1 LDFHARFAKRAPVNK
16 VTLIWGGAGL
26 LAIAGAGSLAIAQI
40 EGGDRGV
47 APIDSSGSFEV
58 SGVNVDVYA
67 KTSEAARM
75 GGWREAQRRGWRML
89 SQRLGGGG
97 GLLPDGTLDSIVS
110 GIVVEDEEI
119 GPNRY
124 VARLGV
130 LFDRARAGQLLG
142 VGGRSLR
149 SPPLLVIPVQV
160 SGGVAQVFETRTEW
174 QKAWARYRTGNSAI
188 DYIRP
193 SGTGPDALLLT
204 ASQIDRPGR
213 GWWRTLLDG
222 FGAADVIIPR
232 VTLTRQW
239 PGGPVIGSFEAR
251 HGPDN
256 RLISRFALRV
266 ARADAIPAL
275 MDAGVRRMDE
285 VYEGALRSGILRPDP
300 MLTFEPPVAP
310 GEEELLEELPVE
322 DIGALDPFSQ
332 PASGSVIS
340 IQFDTPNVQ
349 SVSAGESTL
358 RSVPGVRS
366 AATTSLALG
375 GMSVMRVQY
384 DGGVPGLAAA
394 LTARGW
400 QVQQGEGVLRI
411 SRTAASAPP
420 PPAAPASTDPE
431 Q

>member
-1 LDFHARFAKRAPVNK
+1 M
-16 VTLIWGGAGL
+16 TLIWAAAGL
-26 LAIAGAGSLAIAQI
+26 LAVAGAGSLAIAQI

-58 SGVNVDVYA
+58 SGINVDIRA
-67 KTSEAARM
+67 KTAEAARL

-97 GLLPDGTLDSIVS
+97 GSLPDSTLDSIVS
-110 GIVVEDEEI
+110 GIVVENEEI

-142 VGGRSLR
+142 VGGNSLR

-188 DYIRP
+188 DYVRP

-204 ASQIDRPGR
+204 ASQIHRPGR

-239 PGGPVIGSFEAR
+239 PGGPVIGTFEAR

-266 ARADAIPAL
+266 ARTDAIPAL

-285 VYEGALRSGILRPDP
+285 IYEGALRSGILRPDP
-300 MLTFEPPVAP
+300 LLTFEPPVAE
-310 GEEELLEELPVE
+310 GEEELIEELPTELV
-322 DIGALDPFSQ
+322 IDPFTM

-340 IQFDTPNVQ
+340 IQFDTPNVS
-349 SVSAGESTL
+349 SVSAGEAAL
-358 RSVPGVRS
+358 RGIPGVRS

-375 GMSVMRVQY
+375 GTSVMRVQY
-384 DGGVPGLAAA
+384 DGGQPGLAAA

-400 QVQQGEGVLRI
+400 QVQAGEGVLRI
-411 SRTAASAPP
+411 TRAAPAAPP
-420 PPAAPASTDPE
+420 PAPPAEPGADGAEP
-431 Q
+431 